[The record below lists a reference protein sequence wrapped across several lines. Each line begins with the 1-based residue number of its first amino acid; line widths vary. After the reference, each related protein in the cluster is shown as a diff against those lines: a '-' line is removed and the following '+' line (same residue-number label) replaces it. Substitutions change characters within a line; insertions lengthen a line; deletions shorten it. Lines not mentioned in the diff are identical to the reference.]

1 MTCDTLPIKSVD
13 ENIRRRLADC
23 NENGSVRMLFQN
35 DIRQERI
42 KFDRNF
48 RLALKITRI
57 QHSDECRVSRT
68 TAKTV
73 QLF

>member
-48 RLALKITRI
+48 LALKITRI